1 MTAIL
6 DQMGDQ
12 HYSFYIETFQ
22 TSSDLVVS
30 LQDMAGVR
38 GVRQEMEKRGVAY
51 HVLLLMS
58 LGQEDPYR
66 SQARV
71 LQIMTH
77 ASDSISCITHV

>member
-30 LQDMAGVR
+30 LQDTEGGGCQARDREEGQNHTLV
-38 GVRQEMEKRGVAY
+38 
-51 HVLLLMS
+51 LMS
-58 LGQEDPYR
+58 LGQEVPLTDLKY
-66 SQARV
+66 V
-71 LQIMTH
+71 
-77 ASDSISCITHV
+77 C

>member
-66 SQARV
+66 SQACVADYDTRV
-71 LQIMTH
+71 
-77 ASDSISCITHV
+77 

>member
-30 LQDMAGVR
+30 LQDMAGGWEEAR
-38 GVRQEMEKRGVAY
+38 KAW
-51 HVLLLMS
+51 HTKLLFS
-58 LGQEDPYR
+58 RVWGKKAPYR
-66 SQARV
+66 SQACV
-71 LQIMTH
+71 LQI
-77 ASDSISCITHV
+77 

>member
-30 LQDMAGVR
+30 LQNMAGWAW
-38 GVRQEMEKRGVAY
+38 GVRQDIEKRGMTSHTLVS
-51 HVLLLMS
+51 MS
-58 LGQEDPYR
+58 LGQQGSPTD
-66 SQARV
+66 
-71 LQIMTH
+71 LK
-77 ASDSISCITHV
+77 HVC